1 MNNLRVD
8 PRGRVSWKPATRA
21 VKRVGTCPGGL
32 TIAQR
37 PNGATVD
44 AADPAVKDIAAA
56 AVGNIAVVT
65 VPAGKNTAVV
75 ASPKYITVVAAAVG
89 TAVAAVA
96 DGPCRH
102 AYHGLFIIP
111 ASVAVTASTFPASLS
126 LTASSPEACGQG
138 IVVLPS
144 SCFGSEVR

>member
-1 MNNLRVD
+1 M
-8 PRGRVSWKPATRA
+8 GRISRRPVI
-21 VKRVGTCPGGL
+21 

-102 AYHGLFIIP
+102 AYHGLHYP
-111 ASVAVTASTFPASLS
+111 GL
-126 LTASSPEACGQG
+126 CRCYG
-138 IVVLPS
+138 IHILRFALPNRFES
-144 SCFGSEVR
+144 